1 MTNFFNTP
9 LFGLTLSVLAYTL
22 GLSLYRRFP
31 NPLTTPLLVSTA
43 LIIVILLYTGISY
56 RDYLCRWSYL
66 NSLIIPSTVALAV
79 PFYKNLHLMRHHC
92 KSILI
97 GSTVAC
103 ILNTTYTALI
113 AKLFGMD
120 YFLAISLFPK
130 SVTTA
135 MAVGISEKM
144 QGITTVTLVVVV
156 ITGILTSVLGPVFLK
171 MIGIKDPVAI
181 GLSLGGTGH
190 AVGTGTAFRYGQVAG
205 AMGGLSI
212 AVTGILYVFI
222 SPIVAS
228 LILR

>member
-1 MTNFFNTP
+1 
-9 LFGLTLSVLAYTL
+9 
-22 GLSLYRRFP
+22 
-31 NPLTTPLLVSTA
+31 
-43 LIIVILLYTGISY
+43 
-56 RDYLCRWSYL
+56 
-66 NSLIIPSTVALAV
+66 
-79 PFYKNLHLMRHHC
+79 MRHHY

-103 ILNTTYTALI
+103 VLNTTYTALI

-135 MAVGISEKM
+135 MAVGISGKM

-181 GLSLGGTGH
+181 GLSTRRNRTRCEVQELPS
-190 AVGTGTAFRYGQVAG
+190 RYGQVAG

-212 AVTGILYVFI
+212 TVTGDSICLYWSYCGEFDSEIKIKVWIGF
-222 SPIVAS
+222 PS
-228 LILR
+228 LFS

>member
-1 MTNFFNTP
+1 MWVV
-9 LFGLTLSVLAYTL
+9 LILTV
-22 GLSLYRRFP
+22 
-31 NPLTTPLLVSTA
+31 
-43 LIIVILLYTGISY
+43 
-56 RDYLCRWSYL
+56 
-66 NSLIIPSTVALAV
+66 LIIPSTVALAV
-79 PFYKNLHLMRHHC
+79 PFYKNLHLMRHHY

-103 ILNTTYTALI
+103 VLNTSYTALI

-171 MIGIKDPVAI
+171 MIGIKR
-181 GLSLGGTGH
+181 SSCYRTF
-190 AVGTGTAFRYGQVAG
+190 TRRNWTRRRYRSCLQIWSGCRCHG
-205 AMGGLSI
+205 WSFNCCNRDSI
-212 AVTGILYVFI
+212 CLY
-222 SPIVAS
+222 
-228 LILR
+228 

>member
-1 MTNFFNTP
+1 MANFFNTP

-43 LIIVILLYTGISY
+43 LIIVILHYTGISY
-56 RDYLCRWSYL
+56 RDYYVGGSYL

-120 YFLAISLFPK
+120 YFL
-130 SVTTA
+130 
-135 MAVGISEKM
+135 
-144 QGITTVTLVVVV
+144 
-156 ITGILTSVLGPVFLK
+156 
-171 MIGIKDPVAI
+171 
-181 GLSLGGTGH
+181 
-190 AVGTGTAFRYGQVAG
+190 
-205 AMGGLSI
+205 
-212 AVTGILYVFI
+212 
-222 SPIVAS
+222 S
-228 LILR
+228 LIHIYNHSQDHKLHDRSCMSIPTRNQDHLLVACRQE

>member
-1 MTNFFNTP
+1 MANFFNTP

-22 GLSLYRRFP
+22 GLLIYRRFP

-43 LIIVILLYTGISY
+43 LIIVILHYTGISY
-56 RDYLCRWSYL
+56 KDYYVGGSYL
-66 NSLIIPSTVALAV
+66 NSLII
-79 PFYKNLHLMRHHC
+79 KNLHLMRHHY

-103 ILNTTYTALI
+103 VLNTSYTALI

-144 QGITTVTLVVVV
+144 QGITTVTFVVVV

-228 LILR
+228 LILK

>member
-1 MTNFFNTP
+1 MANFFNTP

-22 GLSLYRRFP
+22 GLLIYRRFP

-43 LIIVILLYTGISY
+43 LIIVILHYTGISY
-56 RDYLCRWSYL
+56 KDYYVGGSYL

-79 PFYKNLHLMRHHC
+79 PFYKNLHLMRHHY

-103 ILNTTYTALI
+103 VLNTTYTALI
-113 AKLFGMD
+113 AKLFGMN

-156 ITGILTSVLGPVFLK
+156 ITGPVFLK

-228 LILR
+228 LILK

>member
-1 MTNFFNTP
+1 M
-9 LFGLTLSVLAYTL
+9 
-22 GLSLYRRFP
+22 
-31 NPLTTPLLVSTA
+31 
-43 LIIVILLYTGISY
+43 
-56 RDYLCRWSYL
+56 
-66 NSLIIPSTVALAV
+66 
-79 PFYKNLHLMRHHC
+79 
-92 KSILI
+92 
-97 GSTVAC
+97 
-103 ILNTTYTALI
+103 I

-228 LILR
+228 LILK

>member
-1 MTNFFNTP
+1 MANFFNTP
-9 LFGLTLSVLAYTL
+9 LFGLTLSVLAYTI
-22 GLSLYRRFP
+22 GLLIYRRFP

-43 LIIVILLYTGISY
+43 LIIVILHYTGISY
-56 RDYLCRWSYL
+56 KDYYVGGSYL

-79 PFYKNLHLMRHHC
+79 PFYKNLHLMRHHY

-103 ILNTTYTALI
+103 
-113 AKLFGMD
+113 GMD

-190 AVGTGTAFRYGQVAG
+190 AVGTGAAFRYGQVAG

-228 LILR
+228 LILK

>member
-1 MTNFFNTP
+1 MH
-9 LFGLTLSVLAYTL
+9 
-22 GLSLYRRFP
+22 
-31 NPLTTPLLVSTA
+31 
-43 LIIVILLYTGISY
+43 YTGISY
-56 RDYLCRWSYL
+56 KDYYVGGSYL

-79 PFYKNLHLMRHHC
+79 PFYKNLHLMRHHY

-103 ILNTTYTALI
+103 VLNTSYTALI

-228 LILR
+228 LILK